1 MLRKMICALSV
12 TFILSLPAMA
22 IEPPEGVTI
31 PYIKINQA
39 YTASQ
44 FNEVLEAFGLMFSPE
59 ASTTVP
65 MSFAKV
71 DGDNITYGSLS
82 MTYLPSTY
90 HSILTAY
97 GLELTPDGVKSKMG
111 SIDYYAKVKD
121 GSVVFTDNAYYAYNP
136 PEWELILGA
145 YSKAMVAAAAPQAPA
160 PKPVDGDS
168 DGDGVVDSKDACPGT
183 PKGVKVDERGCWSYP
198 ATMLFDFDK
207 ADIRPE
213 YLSHLDEAK
222 KVFDA
227 HPSMT
232 VKIVGYTDD
241 TGSPEYNMGLSK
253 RRASSV
259 RDYLINQVGI
269 DPNRVKTDGLGESNP
284 AYPNDSDANRQ
295 KNRRVEFVP
304 EM

>member
-1 MLRKMICALSV
+1 MLKKVFAALFI
-12 TFILSLPAMA
+12 TFIMNLPVMA

-31 PYIKINQA
+31 PYKEINQA
-39 YTASQ
+39 YTPFE
-44 FNEVLEAFGLMFSPE
+44 FNEVLEAFALMLSPE
-59 ASTTVP
+59 TAQTVP
-65 MSFAKV
+65 PSFATV
-71 DGDNITYGSLS
+71 NGDTITFSNLS

-97 GLELTPDGVKSKMG
+97 GLTLTPEGVSSKQG
-111 SIDYYAKVKD
+111 SMNYYAKLID
-121 GSVVFTDNAYYAYNP
+121 GSVVFTDNAFYAYKP
-136 PEWELILGA
+136 PEWEIILGA
-145 YSKAMVAAAAPQAPA
+145 YSKVMAPAVVLQDPA
-160 PKPVDGDS
+160 PKPGDS
-168 DGDGVVDSKDACPGT
+168 DGDGVTDDKDACPGT

-207 ADIRPE
+207 AAIKPE
-213 YLSHLDEAK
+213 YHSRLDEAK

-232 VKIVGYTDD
+232 VEIVGYTCDM
-241 TGSPEYNMGLSK
+241 GSPEYNMGLSK

-259 RDYLINQVGI
+259 RDYLINQVGV
-269 DPNRVKTDGLGESNP
+269 DPSRVKTDGRGESNS

-304 EM
+304 AM